1 MKAKRHLRKPD
12 TNRVTCHYCFARK
25 CIMNFY
31 WLTPFAYSFVNSD
44 RLELVIYFSKRKN
57 EPEDD
62 QNAFMVN
69 FADDSDLRRG
79 SKARLR
85 DFWDTWD
92 ILRDI

>member
-1 MKAKRHLRKPD
+1 MYYELLLVNPFCLFFCQFWSA
-12 TNRVTCHYCFARK
+12 RVG
-25 CIMNFY
+25 N
-31 WLTPFAYSFVNSD
+31 L
-44 RLELVIYFSKRKN
+44 FSKRKN
-57 EPEDD
+57 DPEDD